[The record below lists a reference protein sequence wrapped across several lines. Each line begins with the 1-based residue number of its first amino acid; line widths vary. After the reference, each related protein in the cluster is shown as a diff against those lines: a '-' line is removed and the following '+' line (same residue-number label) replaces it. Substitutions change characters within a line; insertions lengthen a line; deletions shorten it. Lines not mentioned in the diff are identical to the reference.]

1 MSDASELKPFHILA
15 LDGGGVK
22 GLATAAILARLE
34 EDLDAKIIDHFDLI
48 AGTSTGGIIAIGL
61 GLGMRPADIL
71 NFYVEKGPHIFHNPG
86 KVRNPLQWF
95 WRKYPRANLEQA
107 LREVFGEKLLGD
119 SLKPLII
126 PSYDLDSEQVY
137 LFKTPHH
144 RRLNRDWKTPAWQ
157 VALATSAAPT
167 FFAAYTGVDSVRL
180 IDGGVWA
187 NNPVIVAITEAVSM
201 FGIPLQNIRV
211 LSIGTTRPTVIRPG
225 RLNGGGRLVW
235 AAAAVDV
242 IMKAQSFSANTQAV
256 HLLGKD
262 RVHRLDS
269 VVSDRLFGMDKFNKR
284 QMMSWASTTS
294 RDFSPHF
301 KDYFQPHLAGEYIS
315 LQPQKVEVTA

>member
-1 MSDASELKPFHILA
+1 MPDDPKQKPFHILA

-22 GLATAAILARLE
+22 GLATAAILAKLE
-34 EDLDAKIIDHFDLI
+34 EDLDTKIVEHFDLL
-48 AGTSTGGIIAIGL
+48 AGTSTGGLIAIGL

-71 NFYVEKGPHIFHNPG
+71 KFYVEKGPRIFHNPV
-86 KVRNPLQWF
+86 KARNLMQWF
-95 WRKYPRANLEQA
+95 RRKYSRTSLEEA
-107 LREVFGEKLLGD
+107 LREVFGEKRLGD
-119 SLKPLII
+119 SERPLVI

-144 RRLNRDWKTPAWQ
+144 ARLNRDWKVPAWQ

-167 FFAAYTGVDSVRL
+167 FFPTYTGVDSVRL

-201 FGIPLQNIRV
+201 FCVPLQSIRV

-225 RLNGGGRLVW
+225 RLDGGGRLVW

-262 RVHRLDS
+262 KVYRLDS
-269 VVSDRLFGMDKFNKR
+269 VVPNGLFGMDKLNER
-284 QMMSWASTTS
+284 QMLSWAATTS
-294 RDFSPHF
+294 RDFSPQF
-301 KDYFQPHLAGEYIS
+301 KTHFQPHLAGEYTP
-315 LQPQKVEVTA
+315 LQPRKVEATA

>member
-1 MSDASELKPFHILA
+1 MDDPKRKPFHILA

-22 GLATAAILARLE
+22 GLATAAILAKLE
-34 EDLDAKIIDHFDLI
+34 EDLDAKITDHFDLL
-48 AGTSTGGIIAIGL
+48 AGTSTGGLIAIGL

-71 NFYVEKGPHIFHNPG
+71 KFYVEKGPQIFCNPV
-86 KVRNPLQWF
+86 KTRNLLQWVC
-95 WRKYPRANLEQA
+95 RKYPRAYLEQA

-119 SLKPLII
+119 SKKPLVI

-144 RRLNRDWKTPAWQ
+144 VRLNRDWKTPAWQ

-167 FFAAYTGVDSVRL
+167 FFSAYTGVDSVRL
-180 IDGGVWA
+180 IDGGIWA

-201 FGIPLQNIRV
+201 FGTPLQDIRI

-225 RLNGGGRLVW
+225 RLDGGGRLVW

-262 RVHRLDS
+262 KIHRLDS
-269 VVSDRLFGMDKFNKR
+269 VVPNGLFGMDKLNKR
-284 QMMSWASTTS
+284 QMMGWAATTS

-301 KDYFQPHLAGEYIS
+301 KSYFQPHLASEYIP
-315 LQPQKVEVTA
+315 LQPQKAEAVA